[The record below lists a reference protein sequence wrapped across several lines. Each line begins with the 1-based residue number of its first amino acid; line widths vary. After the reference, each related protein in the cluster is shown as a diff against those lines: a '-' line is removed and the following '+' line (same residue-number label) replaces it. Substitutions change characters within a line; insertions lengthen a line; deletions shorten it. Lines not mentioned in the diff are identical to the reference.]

1 MAALANIP
9 GWDPFF
15 EELSRMLRSSNRQF
29 GIANAQYSEYIID
42 QLELAVA
49 NITNLQSFCRN
60 QPSHDIEPLRNVLR
74 MHHKTVELVEQWK
87 VYADKIELE
96 AASLCYMAPLQQFTG
111 RRGRPRFSIER
122 EQLVYL

>member
-42 QLELAVA
+42 
-49 NITNLQSFCRN
+49 
-60 QPSHDIEPLRNVLR
+60 
-74 MHHKTVELVEQWK
+74 
-87 VYADKIELE
+87 
-96 AASLCYMAPLQQFTG
+96 
-111 RRGRPRFSIER
+111 
-122 EQLVYL
+122 